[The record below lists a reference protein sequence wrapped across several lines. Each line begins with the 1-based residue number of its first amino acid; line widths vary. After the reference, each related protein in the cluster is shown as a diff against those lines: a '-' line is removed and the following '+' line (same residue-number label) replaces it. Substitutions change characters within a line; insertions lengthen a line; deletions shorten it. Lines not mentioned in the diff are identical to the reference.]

1 MSNQELDKRKGKEKS
16 QGRGGERTE
25 PEPHCSTEIRNA
37 LSRFPLVLPCR
48 LQSDLSKADCLLFN
62 PEGSS

>member
-1 MSNQELDKRKGKEKS
+1 MSNQELDKRKEKS

-37 LSRFPLVLPCR
+37 LTVTFHWFCLV
-48 LQSDLSKADCLLFN
+48 D
-62 PEGSS
+62 PEVI